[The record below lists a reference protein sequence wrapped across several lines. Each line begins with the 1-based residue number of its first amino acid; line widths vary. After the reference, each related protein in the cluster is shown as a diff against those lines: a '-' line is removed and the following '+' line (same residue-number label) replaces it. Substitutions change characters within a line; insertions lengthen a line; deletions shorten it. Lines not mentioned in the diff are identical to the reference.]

1 MKRTDEKMRV
11 LIVMPAYNEAGSLP
25 SLIQKAEK
33 ACEYCDLLVIND
45 CSQDDTSEVCAA
57 LDCQVIDLPVNLG
70 IGGAVQTGIKYAYD
84 HGYDAVVQV
93 DGDGQHDPGYIPLL
107 LEKLNGGADACIGSR
122 FLEREGFQSTGVRRA
137 AIRFFSGLLKILTG
151 KRFTDPTSG
160 FRAFGKKAIEYF
172 SADYPKDYPEP
183 EAIVMLEREGLKV
196 EEIPVKMFDREHGRS
211 SITFIKST
219 YYMLKVT
226 LSVVISSISKRR

>member
-1 MKRTDEKMRV
+1 MNRAVEKMKI
-11 LIVMPAYNEAGSLP
+11 LIVIPAYNEAGNLP
-25 SLIQKAEK
+25 SLIRKTQKA
-33 ACEYCDLLVIND
+33 CVYCDLLVVND
-45 CSQDDTSEVCAA
+45 CSQDDTSEVCKS
-57 LDCQVIDLPVNLG
+57 LNCQVIDLPVNLG
-70 IGGAVQTGIKYAYD
+70 IGGAVQTGIKYAYA

-93 DGDGQHDPGYIPLL
+93 DGDGQHDPGYITLL
-107 LEKLNGGADACIGSR
+107 LDKLSAGADACIGSR

-172 SADYPKDYPEP
+172 SIDYPKDYPEP
-183 EAIVMLEREGLKV
+183 ETIIMLEREGLIV
-196 EEIPVKMFDREHGRS
+196 EDIPVKMSDREHGRS

-226 LSVVISSISKRR
+226 LSVVISSISRRR